1 MEPLIV
7 LAITFVLLWVIFI
20 LPQQRRVRAHQAL
33 VASVQPGDQVILS
46 AGIYGR
52 IVDLGPEE
60 LTLEVAPG
68 VELRVARQA
77 VLRLIEDATGSG
89 VVVGDAVDADADDA
103 DAGSSD
109 IGATDAELSATGPS
123 GETIDPLADAG
134 ADAPGA
140 PDPDHRGPAAPGT
153 NV

>member
-52 IVDLGPEE
+52 IVELGPEDM
-60 LTLEVAPG
+60 TLEIAPG
-68 VELRVARQA
+68 VEVRVARQA
-77 VLRLIEDATGSG
+77 VLRLIEDATGT
-89 VVVGDAVDADADDA
+89 DAGDDA
-103 DAGSSD
+103 LAQDEGS
-109 IGATDAELSATGPS
+109 ESA
-123 GETIDPLADAG
+123 ADAG
-134 ADAPGA
+134 AAAPDIS
-140 PDPDHRGPAAPGT
+140 DPDHPGPAAPGA
-153 NV
+153 NE

>member
-7 LAITFVLLWVIFI
+7 LAVTFVLLWVLFI
-20 LPQQRRVRAHQAL
+20 RPQQRRVRAHQAL

-52 IVDLGPEE
+52 IVELGPED
-60 LTLEVAPG
+60 LVLEVAPG

-77 VLRLIEDATGSG
+77 VLRVIEDAT
-89 VVVGDAVDADADDA
+89 AADADRPA
-103 DAGSSD
+103 
-109 IGATDAELSATGPS
+109 I
-123 GETIDPLADAG
+123 
-134 ADAPGA
+134 
-140 PDPDHRGPAAPGT
+140 PDPDDRGPATPGP

>member
-1 MEPLIV
+1 MEQLIV
-7 LAITFVLLWVIFI
+7 VAVTFVLLWVFFI

-33 VASVQPGDQVILS
+33 VASIETGDRVVLS

-52 IVDLGPEE
+52 IVELGPED

-77 VLRLIEDATGSG
+77 VLRLIEDAT
-89 VVVGDAVDADADDA
+89 
-103 DAGSSD
+103 
-109 IGATDAELSATGPS
+109 ATGPT
-123 GETIDPLADAG
+123 GPAAAEDAADRPSSADEAG
-134 ADAPGA
+134 AGAPADTTPESQADSGA
-140 PDPDHRGPAAPGT
+140 AAPDVPDPDHRGPASPGP